1 MPSEISIQCLLSAG
15 RLESFTKAAEELFMT
30 RQAVSRQIAHLEKE
44 LGAQLFQRNTAKV
57 ELTAVGELY
66 WQFFCQTQAEWEE
79 TQRKAEMILNAQGNL
94 VHIGCNH
101 DLNLG
106 EWVLLIIEK
115 CQSNGYSLGVDWER
129 REPHDLL
136 EPLLAGQ
143 LDVVFSFERALD
155 DFKQADA
162 LEHVPIVQ
170 AQAVLVV
177 RDSHPL
183 AVPGACAQDFQ
194 DVPCFISEQMT
205 PPTQKRLS
213 FEAEW
218 SAYGIRFSDVHIV
231 PNRES
236 MQTMVEMG
244 RGVTISTNVDSISY
258 VSPSSQLFH
267 QPGPNRGL
275 HLAKRRIPAS
285 DARVFAS
292 CSGELI
298 SLLKIAVQKMT
309 GEMVRL
315 SSFLLTNV
323 VKRLACHR
331 IGNLT

>member
-1 MPSEISIQCLLSAG
+1 M
-15 RLESFTKAAEELFMT
+15 
-30 RQAVSRQIAHLEKE
+30 
-44 LGAQLFQRNTAKV
+44 GAQLFQRNTAKV

-170 AQAVLVV
+170 AWRAAEELPKQFSVKAAP
-177 RDSHPL
+177 SK
-183 AVPGACAQDFQ
+183 PGLWRMRSVWRQRC
-194 DVPCFISEQMT
+194 
-205 PPTQKRLS
+205 
-213 FEAEW
+213 
-218 SAYGIRFSDVHIV
+218 
-231 PNRES
+231 
-236 MQTMVEMG
+236 
-244 RGVTISTNVDSISY
+244 
-258 VSPSSQLFH
+258 
-267 QPGPNRGL
+267 
-275 HLAKRRIPAS
+275 
-285 DARVFAS
+285 
-292 CSGELI
+292 
-298 SLLKIAVQKMT
+298 LKP
-309 GEMVRL
+309 R
-315 SSFLLTNV
+315 
-323 VKRLACHR
+323 C
-331 IGNLT
+331 

>member
-1 MPSEISIQCLLSAG
+1 MPEQRIFPWG
-15 RLESFTKAAEELFMT
+15 RL
-30 RQAVSRQIAHLEKE
+30 
-44 LGAQLFQRNTAKV
+44 
-57 ELTAVGELY
+57 
-66 WQFFCQTQAEWEE
+66 
-79 TQRKAEMILNAQGNL
+79 
-94 VHIGCNH
+94 
-101 DLNLG
+101 
-106 EWVLLIIEK
+106 
-115 CQSNGYSLGVDWER
+115 ER

-244 RGVTISTNVDSISY
+244 RGVTISTNVDRFPTFPHLRSYSINRVQTVDCIWRKGESRPQMRAFLQAVLENSY
-258 VSPSSQLFH
+258 
-267 QPGPNRGL
+267 R
-275 HLAKRRIPAS
+275 
-285 DARVFAS
+285 
-292 CSGELI
+292 C
-298 SLLKIAVQKMT
+298 
-309 GEMVRL
+309 
-315 SSFLLTNV
+315 
-323 VKRLACHR
+323 
-331 IGNLT
+331 

>member
-79 TQRKAEMILNAQGNL
+79 TQRKAEVILNAQGNL

-183 AVPGACAQDFQ
+183 AVPSACAQDFQ

-244 RGVTISTNVDSISY
+244 RGVTLSTNVDRFPTFPHLRSYSIDRVQTVDCIWRKGESRPQMRAFLQAVLENSY
-258 VSPSSQLFH
+258 
-267 QPGPNRGL
+267 R
-275 HLAKRRIPAS
+275 
-285 DARVFAS
+285 
-292 CSGELI
+292 C
-298 SLLKIAVQKMT
+298 
-309 GEMVRL
+309 
-315 SSFLLTNV
+315 
-323 VKRLACHR
+323 
-331 IGNLT
+331 